1 MMNRAFD
8 SRWKTFAVVAVSVI
22 AIGASLWVWRQLN
35 SSNGQRAVPVAPATS
50 QQRDATIEPAE
61 APAIDDK
68 TSTVAKVDSKR
79 VDELAAALSSGD
91 VDEQIEAINL
101 FAKVG
106 TAEQK
111 AAIVAEA
118 QNRDAN
124 VAVRLA
130 AVENIDWREHMDL
143 ITDIIRSEPELG
155 EATLYIAAHKELP
168 SDVVAAVAQ
177 TAEPLF
183 QASADPG
190 FQIAVLNFF
199 IEHHL
204 DGFATLIA
212 EANTNGYSAP
222 EIEDLNQ
229 LIAAWNREKGSFQ
242 DTPK

>member
-8 SRWKTFAVVAVSVI
+8 RRWKRPAVVAISVI
-22 AIGASLWVWRQLN
+22 AIGASLWAWRNLDTRNVQ
-35 SSNGQRAVPVAPATS
+35 SAVPVAPASS
-50 QQRDATIEPAE
+50 QRRAAIEPTE
-61 APAIDDK
+61 APAIGDK
-68 TSTVAKVDSKR
+68 TSSVAKVDSKR
-79 VDELAAALSSGD
+79 VDELVAALNSGG

-111 AAIVAEA
+111 AAIVAKA
-118 QNRDAN
+118 RNRDAN

-155 EATLYIAAHKELP
+155 EAALYIAAHKELP
-168 SDVVAAVAQ
+168 SEVVTAVAE

-183 QASADPG
+183 QASDDPG
-190 FQIAVLNFF
+190 FQLAVLNFF

-204 DGFATLIA
+204 DRFPMLIA
-212 EANTNGYSAP
+212 EANTNSYSP
-222 EIEDLNQ
+222 TEIEDLNQ
-229 LIAAWNREKGSFQ
+229 LIATWNGEN
-242 DTPK
+242 TPNPN